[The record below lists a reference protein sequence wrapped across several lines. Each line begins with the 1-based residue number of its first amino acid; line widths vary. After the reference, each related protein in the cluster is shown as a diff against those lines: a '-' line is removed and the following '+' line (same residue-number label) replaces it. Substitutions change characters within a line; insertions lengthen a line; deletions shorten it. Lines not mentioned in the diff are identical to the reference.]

1 MFEKLKTVFLDRDGV
16 INKEIGYLHKTS
28 DFQFI
33 DYVFQ
38 SCKYLNS
45 IGYQII
51 VITNQSGIGRGFY
64 SKKDFFELNEWM
76 IKQFRNSGVEIQ
88 EVFFCPHSPEDD
100 CECRK
105 PKPGMFHSAFK
116 KFNIDKKNSWMIGD
130 KEDDITA
137 ARNAGLENTI
147 LVRSGHDINEKI
159 SKAKF
164 IVDSIKDITSLI
176 N

>member
-1 MFEKLKTVFLDRDGV
+1 MFDKLKTVFLDRDGV

-51 VITNQSGIGRGFY
+51 VITNQSGIGRGLY
-64 SKKDFFELNEWM
+64 TEKDFFELNEWM
-76 IKQFRNSGVEIQ
+76 IKEFKNFGVEIQ
-88 EVFFCPHSPEDD
+88 EVFFCPHSPEDN

-105 PKPGMFHSAFK
+105 PKSGMFYSAFK
-116 KFNIDKKNSWMIGD
+116 KFNIDKKNSWMVGD